1 MESSLFC
8 SRSIIFCLDI
18 HFIFFQQNFLDMQS
32 ASWGSYVSDT
42 QNAKVVN
49 SVPVGAGELI
59 RARASAVSRCK
70 GFGRGTVF
78 NPLTGKWA
86 DPAAEQ
92 AVRSAAHESEVV
104 RGNRARDRQLKHLQ
118 AFDLLNARPLVPENP
133 ARGQRETTESFSS
146 RVPYNILSSLPLPDV
161 LLTARA
167 RDGRLAARAQLEPP
181 RPLKN
186 AAPSLVRRRG
196 IDIISNRYADDH
208 DARKN
213 FEDAAVRDRALR
225 RYWQTRNFDP
235 VRQVY
240 EDPAKDAAYHA
251 DTQLS
256 IDMQGVAQRE
266 RLPPSIRLALG
277 QAYDI
282 VGHRPRDA
290 EVVELVD
297 TMESRP
303 LRRMNRRAVEQRLVE
318 ESDGVA
324 NNWEARRLRGM
335 RSTVRLTE
343 LADPHGYDITT
354 SLPRDFSQLQT
365 TIDAGRAPSA
375 WERIQSGLAEN
386 SGSHSGSHRP
396 QIDAP
401 RHSARLQPLPQP
413 AEAVPRLPLS

>member
-1 MESSLFC
+1 
-8 SRSIIFCLDI
+8 
-18 HFIFFQQNFLDMQS
+18 MQS
-32 ASWGSYVSDT
+32 ASWGSYVSET
-42 QNAKVVN
+42 QNVKVVN

-59 RARASAVSRCK
+59 RARSSAVSRSK

-92 AVRSAAHESEVV
+92 AVRSAAQESEVV
-104 RGNRARDRQLKHLQ
+104 RGNRARDRQLKHIQ

-181 RPLKN
+181 RPLMN

-208 DARKN
+208 DARKS

-256 IDMQGVAQRE
+256 IDIQGVAQRE

-282 VGHRPRDA
+282 VGHRPRDS

-324 NNWEARRLRGM
+324 NSWEARRLRGM

-343 LADPHGYDITT
+343 LADPHGYNITN
-354 SLPRDFSQLQT
+354 SLPRDFSQLQA

-375 WERIQSGLAEN
+375 WERIQSGLADDG
-386 SGSHSGSHRP
+386 GSHWP
-396 QIDAP
+396 QNDAP
-401 RHSARLQPLPQP
+401 RKTSARLQPLPPAAEQQP
-413 AEAVPRLPLS
+413 SVPWLPLS